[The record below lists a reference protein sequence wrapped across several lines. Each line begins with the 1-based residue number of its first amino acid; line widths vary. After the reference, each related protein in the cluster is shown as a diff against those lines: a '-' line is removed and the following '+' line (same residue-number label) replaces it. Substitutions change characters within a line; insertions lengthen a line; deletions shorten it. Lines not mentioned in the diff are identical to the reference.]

1 MGSAIT
7 HHHYSGD
14 LYADA
19 SILEFLRSFNTQKVF
34 SGLEWLI
41 AGWQMRLLTW

>member
-14 LYADA
+14 LYANCLL
-19 SILEFLRSFNTQKVF
+19 LEFIRSFNTQKVF
-34 SGLEWLI
+34 SGLEVAI
-41 AGWQMRLLTW
+41 AGWQMHLLTW